1 MSHLLEREEQ
11 LDDLARWWSDAEAG
25 SGAIVLLAGAA
36 GAGKSALIGAFS
48 EGRET
53 WTGWCDPLVT
63 PRPLGPLIDL
73 AADLGP
79 GLGLEPG
86 IDPYAAYTALLA
98 QLSARTHPVLV
109 VIEDAHWADAATLDL
124 LLFLGRRVGSTR
136 SLVVVTFRD
145 DETSPDQPLQRV
157 LAELSRQ
164 QHVVH
169 RLSVGPLSVDALAE
183 LTAGSGLDAEDL
195 FATTG
200 GNPFFATEL
209 IAAGGGLPA
218 SVRDAVLGRLATLDS
233 RTRAVAEAVSI
244 EPRGLSPELLTPW
257 TGLELEA
264 LDDPDLP
271 RLLAVDRRAIR
282 FTHELA
288 RRAVYDS
295 LPGARRLRL
304 HRSLLELLVATGSAD
319 AARMAHHAIATA
331 DPALVLPHARRAG
344 LDASIRNAT
353 TEAVSFLLTAR
364 DHAVRLDPA
373 ERSRLHLELVE
384 ALGLAGRQGEALAEA
399 GAALLAAQQS
409 GDALVVG
416 AALTAK
422 GRAEWRGG
430 DPASA
435 RESMRLARDTLRPLG
450 ATTAYATALTLSA
463 QHLMLARH
471 HDPAIAH
478 VREAERVA
486 AEVGSEADRI
496 RVQMVEGT
504 TQLVTGDGD
513 RGVELLLQ
521 ARESAQVAG
530 DQRLVSE
537 CLMQLGSGGGE
548 VRRYTAALGWLNEL
562 VAASRA
568 RDQDYSVSYARSW
581 QARILL
587 EQGRW
592 SDASEAA
599 TDVVA
604 VASAPITRATAL
616 AVLGRLRVR
625 RGDPRPTEPLEEA
638 LGMDGLE
645 LQHRWPAVCALAEQH
660 WLDGDAAAATAL
672 LAPAYALA
680 LDADSSWARGEIAFW
695 LWRVGDLDSAPE
707 RAAPPYAAQIAG
719 DWPGAAAQWQAL
731 GCPYEEA
738 MALYDGDDDA
748 VLRATR
754 LLDDLGAAPAAAHAR
769 ARLRAHGVSVPRGPR
784 STTREHRFGLTA
796 REAEI
801 HELLLAGLSNPEIAQ
816 RLVISRRTVEHHVSA
831 VLAKTGA
838 GSRRGLSR
846 PR

>member
-11 LDDLARWWSDAEAG
+11 LGDLARWWSDAESG

-36 GAGKSALIGAFS
+36 GAGKTALIGAFS

-73 AADLGP
+73 AAHLGP
-79 GLGLEPG
+79 EVGLAQG
-86 IDPYAAYTALLA
+86 DPYAAYAALLA
-98 QLSARTHPVLV
+98 QLAARTQPVLV

-124 LLFLGRRVGSTR
+124 LLFLGRRIGSTR
-136 SLVVVTFRD
+136 TLIVVTFRD

-169 RLSVGPLSVDALAE
+169 RLSVGPLSVDALVD
-183 LTAGSGLDAEDL
+183 LTAGSELDAGDL

-200 GNPFFATEL
+200 GNPFFATEV

-218 SVRDAVLGRLATLDS
+218 SVRDAVLGRLAALDGQA
-233 RTRAVAEAVSI
+233 RAIAEAVSI
-244 EPRGLSPELLTPW
+244 EPRGLSTELLTPW
-257 TGLELEA
+257 TGLDPEA
-264 LDDPDLP
+264 LDHPDLP
-271 RLLAVDRRAIR
+271 KLLAVDRRAIR

-295 LPGARRLRL
+295 LPDARRSRL
-304 HRSLLELLVATGSAD
+304 HRSLLELLVATDSVD
-319 AARMAHHAIATA
+319 AARLAHHAIATGDA
-331 DPALVLPHARRAG
+331 ALVLPHARRAG
-344 LDASIRNAT
+344 LEASLRNAT
-353 TEAVSFLLTAR
+353 TEAVSFLLAAR
-364 DHAVRLDPA
+364 DHSASLDPA

-384 ALGLAGRQGEALAEA
+384 ALGLAGRQADALTEA
-399 GAALLAAQQS
+399 GAALLAAEQS
-409 GDALVVG
+409 GEALAVG

-435 RESMRLARDTLRPLG
+435 RESMRRARDTLRPLG
-450 ATTAYATALTLSA
+450 ATRAYATALTVSA
-463 QHLMLARH
+463 QHLMLARQ

-478 VREAERVA
+478 VLEAGRVA
-486 AEVGSEADRI
+486 AEVGTETDRI
-496 RVQMVEGT
+496 RVRMVEGT
-504 TQLVTGDGD
+504 TEVVTGDAD
-513 RGVELLLQ
+513 RGVGLLLQ
-521 ARESAQVAG
+521 ARESAQVDG
-530 DQRLVSE
+530 DQRLVAE
-537 CLMQLGSGGGE
+537 CLMQLGSGAGE
-548 VRRYTAALGWLNEL
+548 VRRYPAALGWLREL
-562 VAASRA
+562 LTASRA
-568 RDQDYSVSYARSW
+568 RDQDYAVSYARSW

-592 SDASEAA
+592 SEASETA
-599 TDVVA
+599 TDVLG
-604 VASAPITRATAL
+604 VASAPITRVTAL

-625 RGDPRPTEPLEEA
+625 RGDPRPAEPLTEA
-638 LGMDGLE
+638 LAMDGLE
-645 LQHRWPAVCALAEQH
+645 LQHRWPALCALAEQH
-660 WLDGDAAAATAL
+660 WLDDDAAATTAL

-680 LDADSSWARGEIAFW
+680 LGADSPWATGEIALW
-695 LWRVGDLDSAPE
+695 LWRVGDLDKAPE
-707 RAAPPYAAQIAG
+707 RAAAPYAAQIGG
-719 DWPGAAAQWQAL
+719 DWRRAAAQWQAL

-748 VLRATR
+748 VLSATR
-754 LLDDLGAAPAAAHAR
+754 IFDDLGAAPAAAHAR

-801 HELLLAGLSNPEIAQ
+801 HELLLAGLTNPEIAQ

-838 GSRRGLSR
+838 SSRRGLSR
-846 PR
+846 DG